1 MTDDNSTDD
10 TQEHTQEDAAPPE
23 EPTEPT
29 PAASDPTPDR
39 PGVFVPRWLAIFLGL
54 VIVILLAAGGGFWA
68 GRETAEDDHGNGRGG
83 DNVPREQP
91 ERPRDV
97 PSIPFPV
104 PDVPSDNAAFLG
116 VGVDDSDSPA
126 GALVVEVAPGS
137 PAEDA
142 GVQEGDVIVALD
154 GDAVDGAEALGDL
167 IAEREPGDV
176 ITLTVDRDGV
186 QTTLQPTLGDPDA
199 QSA

>member
-10 TQEHTQEDAAPPE
+10 TQDQQQEDNAPEPE
-23 EPTEPT
+23 PEPEPG
-29 PAASDPTPDR
+29 PKPDR
-39 PGVFVPRWLAIFLGL
+39 AGVFVPRWLAILLGL

-68 GRETAEDDHGNGRGG
+68 GRETADDHHDNGRGG

-104 PDVPSDNAAFLG
+104 PELPSDSAAFLG

-154 GDAVDGAEALGDL
+154 GDAVDNAEALGDL
-167 IAEREPGDV
+167 IAERESGDV
-176 ITLTVDRDGV
+176 VTLTVDRDGV

>member
-10 TQEHTQEDAAPPE
+10 TQEDSAPEPE
-23 EPTEPT
+23 PEPT
-29 PAASDPTPDR
+29 PAASGPKPDR
-39 PGVFVPRWLAIFLGL
+39 AGFFVPRWLAIFLGL
-54 VIVILLAAGGGFWA
+54 VIVILLAAGGGFWL
-68 GRETAEDDHGNGRGG
+68 GRETAEDDHHNGRGAG
-83 DNVPREQP
+83 EVPREQP

-104 PDVPSDNAAFLG
+104 PEVPDDSAAFLG

-126 GALVVEVAPGS
+126 GALVVQVAPGS

-176 ITLTVDRDGV
+176 VTLTVDRDGV